1 MGTIYDIK
9 AIQIRALF
17 ESLTRTTLKDCFEN
31 QDKMLFVL
39 MPGQIR
45 KALGKN
51 NSNVKRVEEKIG
63 MKIKLIEYSSNLLQF
78 VTNIIYPL
86 KINDITINNGI
97 VIIKG
102 RDKKTNGLI
111 IGIRAQNLRNTE
123 KIVQKYF
130 PEVKEIKVE
139 WRNIINLS

>member
-9 AIQIRALF
+9 TIQIRALF

-45 KALGKN
+45 RALGKD
-51 NSNVKRVEEKIG
+51 NSNVKKVEAKIG
-63 MKIKLIEYSSNLLQF
+63 MKIKLIEYSPNLLQF
-78 VTNIIYPL
+78 VSNVIYPL
-86 KINDITINNGI
+86 KINDILMDNNI
-97 VIIKG
+97 ITIKG

-139 WRNIINLS
+139 

>member
-1 MGTIYDIK
+1 MGTVYDIK

-31 QDKMLFVL
+31 QDKMLFIV

-45 KALGKN
+45 KSLGKD
-51 NSNVKRVEEKIG
+51 NSNVKRVEAKIG
-63 MKIKLIEYSSNLLQF
+63 MRIKIIEYSPNLLQF

-86 KINDITINNGI
+86 KINDITKNNEI
-97 VIIKG
+97 VTIKG
-102 RDKKTNGLI
+102 KDKKTNGLI

-139 WRNIINLS
+139 